1 MLGIAEQKN
10 LTSGFKSINF
20 KPAGLI
26 LLCIMLGDVY
36 DGAYGDGAYGDG
48 MYGDGVHVKSETCI
62 CLYTTNIL

>member
-1 MLGIAEQKN
+1 MLGAAEQKN
-10 LTSGFKSINF
+10 LTAGFKSINF

-36 DGAYGDGAYGDG
+36 DGAYGDG